1 MIDFDDIIK
10 ENIKEHN
17 LHWSKIPGYSCRI
30 LITIG
35 SGSKK
40 TNNSFNQ

>member
-10 ENIKEHN
+10 EHIKGHN

-40 TNNSFNQ
+40 TNSSFNQ